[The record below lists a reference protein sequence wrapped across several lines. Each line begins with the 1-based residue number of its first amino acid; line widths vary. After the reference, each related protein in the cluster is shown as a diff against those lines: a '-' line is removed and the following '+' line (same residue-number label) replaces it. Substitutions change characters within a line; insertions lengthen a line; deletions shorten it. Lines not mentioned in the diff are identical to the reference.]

1 MAADTVWPIGLTRAA
16 RVADLEERT
25 PEVVVRSEVDVGPAK
40 IRRRFTGDRRTFT
53 IGLDLTRNE
62 VATFDSFFLTTTK
75 GGSLSFAWDLP
86 RTGSLADFRFLGPP
100 AYRPQ
105 APRGSGGEW
114 WRVSFDVEMLPGT
127 DSAIVPPV
135 DPDVGPEGGGG
146 PILTGPNPRP
156 IDPGEPGTW
165 GGGFLLGG
173 EEDEFAIVTSFF
185 PLGVA
190 AGPDVVPD
198 LFFLGHGARPIDD
211 EVVEVVSTEEEIAEA
226 TFSKTSAVA
235 PWVAAWSIDV
245 FFIDGGSPTSAPAT
259 VVDGGEP

>member
-25 PEVVVRSEVDVGPAK
+25 PDVVVRSEVDVGPAK

-127 DSAIVPPV
+127 DSAIVPPI
-135 DPDVGPEGGGG
+135 DPDNPEGGWWISNGRG
-146 PILTGPNPRP
+146 PLGP
-156 IDPGEPGTW
+156 IDPD
-165 GGGFLLGG
+165 GGGPTSPIV
-173 EEDEFAIVTSFF
+173 EDDEFAIVTSFF

-198 LFFLGHGARPIDD
+198 LFFLGHGSRPIDD
-211 EVVEVVSTEEEIAEA
+211 EVVEVVSTEEEIAET

-235 PWVAAWSIDV
+235 PWVATWSSEV
-245 FFIDGGSPTSAPAT
+245 FFIDGGSPVSAPAT